1 MKILFYSNKCEY
13 SKKILLYLEK
23 NNIKDVF
30 KMINVDNIKLPDDIK
45 VVPTIIDTDLN
56 EVMEGK
62 KAFEYLSNIKYFNN
76 PTNNIDYISKLPEN
90 PKIEE
95 DKLASKIKIGLE
107 LKDVNMDVPQ
117 QITPKIEIK
126 SNIVETK
133 PPIQITKKNIL
144 MQFRR

>member
-144 MQFRR
+144 IQFRR

>member
-23 NNIKDVF
+23 NNIKDEF
-30 KMINVDNIKLPDDIK
+30 KLINVDNQKLPPEIK
-45 VVPTIIDTDLN
+45 IVPTIIDSYIN
-56 EVMEGK
+56 EILEGK

-76 PTNNIDYISKLPEN
+76 PTNNIDYISKLPDN

-95 DKLASKIKIGLE
+95 DKLAQRIDIGLE
-107 LKDVNMDVPQ
+107 LKDNN
-117 QITPKIEIK
+117 ILPKINNIEIK
-126 SNIVETK
+126 SNIIESKQSTI
-133 PPIQITKKNIL
+133 PITKRNIL